1 MSDAIEF
8 AKETNIVSKLSSDQK
23 QVIASTYCADRWRN
37 TRDLDI
43 DKLIQDSQEA
53 WDFMLNNIANSGDI
67 GAAPSVVDRV
77 AVVKEKMSR
86 KLRLGQ
92 IPEVVFTLA
101 SLQHS
106 SMFPADDR
114 FFRGTPQNED
124 AKENREKY
132 EAYLSSCM
140 GEFNADYNFYLH
152 RLNTIVDGTAVAAV
166 HYKKESRKKKVYRKK
181 VLQIPEFLGGGAID
195 LPGLDVTTKEVV
207 DKEGTEVC
215 PLNFNDWVADPYASS
230 FKDAWFIRRWY
241 APTWKVE
248 RDFKLKKGSVT
259 THSRALEDHS
269 NDKDVIG
276 ENLKGKTSATSNVA
290 EPAGK
295 TQALLR
301 VVYDDFS
308 IDGVMYENHVAVVVN
323 DKDVVWFGK
332 NEYAHGMK
340 PYVMSQY
347 YPMPNMLY
355 GLSAIKHVIPVAE
368 AIDDFVDITLEAGR
382 LGTKP
387 TLLVN
392 IKEEIFDTGSFPF
405 EAGMVYPVKDIGN
418 AAMPVQLPL
427 PNIQYVQFMIEY
439 LKKFIEDHT
448 GASPAFSG
456 QQPDGTDTTA
466 FQVSQHVQSGSTKFM
481 TLVRNEQNTTIE
493 PFLKMVHEN
502 NQQFMSEPKYVIGYD
517 DPLTI
522 DDVRLMEFK
531 WTMTSVSA
539 SQNMNQKLQQNMML
553 LQNLI
558 PQSVKEGWGRIKPGI
573 VTWDVGLLI
582 KDTMDT
588 SRYENAS
595 EIAKFETEEEMM
607 LEQQNEQGGPPIGAG
622 PPVGESGLPVDNGGG
637 IAGGLYNNQDVGRDP
652 AAGLPA

>member
-1 MSDAIEF
+1 
-8 AKETNIVSKLSSDQK
+8 
-23 QVIASTYCADRWRN
+23 
-37 TRDLDI
+37 
-43 DKLIQDSQEA
+43 
-53 WDFMLNNIANSGDI
+53 
-67 GAAPSVVDRV
+67 
-77 AVVKEKMSR
+77 
-86 KLRLGQ
+86 
-92 IPEVVFTLA
+92 
-101 SLQHS
+101 
-106 SMFPADDR
+106 
-114 FFRGTPQNED
+114 
-124 AKENREKY
+124 
-132 EAYLSSCM
+132 
-140 GEFNADYNFYLH
+140 
-152 RLNTIVDGTAVAAV
+152 
-166 HYKKESRKKKVYRKK
+166 
-181 VLQIPEFLGGGAID
+181 
-195 LPGLDVTTKEVV
+195 
-207 DKEGTEVC
+207 
-215 PLNFNDWVADPYASS
+215 
-230 FKDAWFIRRWY
+230 
-241 APTWKVE
+241 
-248 RDFKLKKGSVT
+248 
-259 THSRALEDHS
+259 
-269 NDKDVIG
+269 
-276 ENLKGKTSATSNVA
+276 
-290 EPAGK
+290 
-295 TQALLR
+295 
-301 VVYDDFS
+301 
-308 IDGVMYENHVAVVVN
+308 
-323 DKDVVWFGK
+323 
-332 NEYAHGMK
+332 
-340 PYVMSQY
+340 
-347 YPMPNMLY
+347 MPNMLY

-405 EAGMVYPVKDIGN
+405 EAGMVYPVKDISN

-502 NQQFMSEPKYVIGYD
+502 NQQFMSEPKYVVGYD
-517 DPLTI
+517 EPLTI

-553 LQNLI
+553 MQNLI
-558 PQSVKEGWGRIKPGI
+558 PQSVQQGWGRIKPGI
-573 VTWDVGLLI
+573 VTWDMGLLI

-607 LEQQNEQGGPPIGAG
+607 IEQQNKQGGPPIGAG
-622 PPVGESGLPVDNGGG
+622 PPMGESGLPVDNGGG
-637 IAGGLYNNQDVGRDP
+637 VAGGVAEMQSGGDP

>member
-1 MSDAIEF
+1 MSEAVEF
-8 AKETNIVSKLSSDQK
+8 AKETNIVSKLTADQK
-23 QVIASTYCADRWRN
+23 GVIAGTYCRDRWRN

-43 DKLIQDSQEA
+43 NKLITDSQEA
-53 WDFMLNNIANSGDI
+53 WDFMLNNVAKGSDVASN
-67 GAAPSVVDRV
+67 PSTTDRV
-77 AVVKEKMSR
+77 AAVNEKMSR
-86 KLRLGQ
+86 RLRLGQ

-132 EAYLSSCM
+132 ESYLSSSM
-140 GEFNADYNFYLH
+140 GEFNIDYQFYLH
-152 RLNTIVDGTAVAAV
+152 RLNTIVDGTAVSAV
-166 HYKKESRKKKVYRKK
+166 HYKKDSRKKKVYRKK
-181 VLQIPEFLGGGAID
+181 VLQLPEFLGGGSID

-207 DKEGTEVC
+207 DKEGTEVY
-215 PLNFNDWVADPYASS
+215 PLNFNDWVADPYASC
-230 FKDAWFIRRWY
+230 FKEAWFIRRWY

-259 THSRALEDHS
+259 SHLKSLDDAG
-269 NDKDVIG
+269 NDADPIKEGLTGYQDRISPTV
-276 ENLKGKTSATSNVA
+276 EPPGK
-290 EPAGK
+290 K
-295 TQALLR
+295 QALLR

-308 IDGVMYENHVAVVVN
+308 LDGTMYENHVAVVVN

-332 NEYAHGMK
+332 NEYNHGMK

-392 IKEEIFDTGSFPF
+392 IKEDVFNTDAVPF
-405 EAGMVYPVKDIGN
+405 EAGMMYPVKDIGN
-418 AAMPVQLPL
+418 AAVAVQLPL

-481 TLVRNEQNTTIE
+481 TLVRNEQNTAIE

-502 NQQFMSEPKYVIGYD
+502 NQQFLSEEKYIIGYD
-517 DPLTI
+517 EPLTI

-531 WTMTSVSA
+531 WTMTSISA
-539 SQNMNQKLQQNMML
+539 SQNVNQKLQQNMML
-553 LQNLI
+553 MQNLI
-558 PQSVKEGWGRIKPGI
+558 PQSVEQGWGRIKPGI
-573 VTWDVGLLI
+573 VTWDMGLVV
-582 KDTMDT
+582 KDTMDA

-607 LEQQNEQGGPPIGAG
+607 SEQANQGGAGGVDPLMGQQGLPNPNAGLPQGGLLQGQPIG
-622 PPVGESGLPVDNGGG
+622 N
-637 IAGGLYNNQDVGRDP
+637 P